1 MFRPE
6 QLHSQMLVVPCV
18 EKDSVFL
25 LSGESDCDVGGGSDV
40 EGLQL
45 HVGGVGVEA
54 EGGQIL
60 ASLAGVPRGTLA
72 HVVVGPR
79 RLKSNQLQE
88 ATESFAFPNK
98 INESEDAFID
108 ELLFNI
114 WYS

>member
-18 EKDSVFL
+18 EKDSVLL
-25 LSGESDCDVGGGSDV
+25 LSGESDCDIGGGSNV

-60 ASLAGVPRGTLA
+60 ASLPWVPWGTLA

-79 RLKSNQLQE
+79 GLKSNQLQE
-88 ATESFAFPNK
+88 AMESFAFPNK
-98 INESEDAFID
+98 IDVIEDV
-108 ELLFNI
+108 
-114 WYS
+114 

>member
-25 LSGESDCDVGGGSDV
+25 LSGESDCDVGGGSNV

-45 HVGGVGVEA
+45 DVGGVGVEA

-79 RLKSNQLQE
+79 RLKSNQLYD
-88 ATESFAFPNK
+88 TRGHGKLRLSFMMKLK
-98 INESEDAFID
+98 ILKEFT
-108 ELLFNI
+108 FF
-114 WYS
+114 

>member
-25 LSGESDCDVGGGSDV
+25 LSGESDCDIGGGSNV

-45 HVGGVGVEA
+45 DVGGVGVEA

-60 ASLAGVPRGTLA
+60 ASLSGVPRGTLA

-88 ATESFAFPNK
+88 AMESFAFPNK
-98 INESEDAFID
+98 IDVIENV
-108 ELLFNI
+108 
-114 WYS
+114 